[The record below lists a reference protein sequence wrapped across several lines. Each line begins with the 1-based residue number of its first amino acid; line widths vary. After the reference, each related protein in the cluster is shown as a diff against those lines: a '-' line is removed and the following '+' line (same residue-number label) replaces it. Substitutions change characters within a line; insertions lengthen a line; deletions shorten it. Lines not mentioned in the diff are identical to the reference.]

1 MIINLSLSIK
11 AIPYMLGNEN
21 DRYGAEFAKFSQNP
35 QLKDMLLQTG
45 DAELYMYIPGKS
57 HIRLNSLEKVRDAL
71 QF

>member
-1 MIINLSLSIK
+1 
-11 AIPYMLGNEN
+11 MLGDDN

-45 DAELYMYIPGKS
+45 DAELYMYIPGKP

-71 QF
+71 Q